1 MVTPHVTEI
10 SAVSAHLSVPLG
22 RWPMPH
28 VPPVR
33 TDSRPPKPLLTP
45 PTDRR

>member
-22 RWPMPH
+22 GWPMPH
-28 VPPVR
+28 VPPMASGPR
-33 TDSRPPKPLLTP
+33 HPKPVVAP
-45 PTDRR
+45 PTDHR